1 MKRAL
6 VLEGGGAKGSY
17 ELGAILALKDIQIDC
32 VVGTSIGAINGAFF
46 VSNQL
51 DELYEIW
58 NNIDCKKILGTDSN
72 SKLYNYLYLL
82 NNKID
87 INEIKRILEAE
98 SVDCG
103 YLDIN
108 SPGTEAPDNVEGVEV
123 TMSGDKVSDRIA
135 KIKKSGRGFPFGAH
149 YSRLAED
156 IETQKYITNDQ
167 QKKAS
172 ANTGTKMGLNI
183 AASKENSNGTMRKR
197 KHDIEKHKR
206 ELPKNVFDKTYSRI
220 EKIVKAQQESG
231 EKAAKAE

>member
-1 MKRAL
+1 MRK
-6 VLEGGGAKGSY
+6 VLFTES
-17 ELGAILALKDIQIDC
+17 Q
-32 VVGTSIGAINGAFF
+32 
-46 VSNQL
+46 
-51 DELYEIW
+51 
-58 NNIDCKKILGTDSN
+58 
-72 SKLYNYLYLL
+72 
-82 NNKID
+82 
-87 INEIKRILEAE
+87 IKRILEAE

-123 TMSGDKVSDRIA
+123 TMPGDKVSDRIA

-149 YSRLAED
+149 YSRIAED

-167 QKKAS
+167 QKNTS

-206 ELPKNVFDKTYSRI
+206 ELPKNVFDKTYGRI
-220 EKIVKAQQESG
+220 EKIVKASLQQMSNTNNAINNKSDASNLTNANDATKVNKKQGKGHHKDG
-231 EKAAKAE
+231 EQIGDNATLHYFQ

>member
-1 MKRAL
+1 MRK
-6 VLEGGGAKGSY
+6 VLFTES
-17 ELGAILALKDIQIDC
+17 Q
-32 VVGTSIGAINGAFF
+32 
-46 VSNQL
+46 
-51 DELYEIW
+51 
-58 NNIDCKKILGTDSN
+58 
-72 SKLYNYLYLL
+72 
-82 NNKID
+82 
-87 INEIKRILEAE
+87 IKRILEAE

-108 SPGTEAPDNVEGVEV
+108 SPGTEAPDNVEGDEV

-149 YSRLAED
+149 YSRIAED

-172 ANTGTKMGLNI
+172 ANTGTKMGQNI

-206 ELPKNVFDKTYSRI
+206 ELPKNVFDKTYGRI
-220 EKIVKAQQESG
+220 EKIVKASLQQMSNTNNAINNKSDASNLTNANDAIKVNKKQGKGHHKDG
-231 EKAAKAE
+231 EQIGDNGTLHYFQ